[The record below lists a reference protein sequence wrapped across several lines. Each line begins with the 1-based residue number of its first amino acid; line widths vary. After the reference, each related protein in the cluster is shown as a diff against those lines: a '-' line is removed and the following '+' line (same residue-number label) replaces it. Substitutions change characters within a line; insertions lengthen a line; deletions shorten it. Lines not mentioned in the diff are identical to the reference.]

1 MRRILISIIVA
12 LLPSW
17 PGYSKCRHLR
27 GSRRDRQLRCLLLL
41 LLIGVP
47 CFGQDVSRIVANEP
61 VNIAGPWKF
70 HIGDDPRWAQPQFD
84 DASWQSLQVPM
95 DWGLQ
100 GFAGYSG
107 FAWYRL
113 TIELCGTSCTA
124 EAIDADILHRLAVTL
139 GKVQSAYEL
148 YAGGVLLGGMGSL
161 PPSAR
166 IHYDEFGTFRIPRS
180 AISAEGKLVLALRVW
195 RSELAGQ
202 AWEGGAYDGPFIIGP
217 VELLTSQ
224 FFSSQMLVLVLSA
237 VYLVLGCYHCYL
249 YTRHRAFVE
258 MLWFGFFAIT
268 VAVYSVMSSQ
278 WRFALPLE
286 FATLKKIELA
296 TIFLIGPM
304 IIEFVARL
312 TAVRLWPAVRW
323 YEFSFVLLAVTVVVA
338 PGSAMSF
345 KLLSIWQVWVLPAIV
360 GSMAWVARQAWLGN
374 ADARKI
380 LAGSLILALTAVF
393 DIVSDLR
400 LAAWPALL
408 PFGFAVFVLTMP
420 LPLGDRITRLV
431 KTLQTRTSELA
442 DLQRNLE
449 QSVEQRTEELREA
462 NQQLE
467 RMAHIDLL
475 TQVANRRA
483 FLEHAENEIAWA
495 QRSGRP
501 FAIIVADI
509 DHFKMFNDE
518 FGHACGDFVLSEV
531 AATLNKNVRATD
543 MFARWGGE
551 EFVFILRETNAK
563 GAAELAEKCREL
575 IEQKRYA
582 YNGMELGVT
591 MTFGVSDYQ
600 AWMTIEECMEEA
612 DDALYHGKAAG
623 RNTVAR
629 SKSGNQQSRSGS
641 FIASP
646 EIVG

>member
-1 MRRILISIIVA
+1 MQRILISIIIA
-12 LLPSW
+12 LLASL
-17 PGYSKCRHLR
+17 SDCLKLCRIR
-27 GSRRDRQLRCLLLL
+27 SSSYYRQLRSLALLV
-41 LLIGVP
+41 LISVP
-47 CFGQDVSRIVANEP
+47 CVGQTVDLAVLEKP
-61 VNIAGPWKF
+61 VNIAGTWKF
-70 HIGDDPRWAQPQFD
+70 HIGDDLRWAQPQFD
-84 DASWQSLQVPM
+84 DASWQGLQVPE

-100 GFAGYSG
+100 GFKGYTG

-113 TIELCGTSCTA
+113 AITLCSNDCAADDVG
-124 EAIDADILHRLAVTL
+124 ADILHRLAVTL

-148 YAGGVLLGGMGSL
+148 YAGGELLGGMGAL
-161 PPSAR
+161 PPNAE

-180 AISAEGKLVLALRVW
+180 AISEKGELVLALRVW
-195 RSELAGQ
+195 RSELAGR
-202 AWEGGAYDGPFIIGP
+202 AWEGGPFAGPFILGP
-217 VELLTSQ
+217 VEQLTSQ
-224 FFSSQMLVLVLSA
+224 FFYSQMLVLVLSA

-249 YTRHRAFVE
+249 YTRHRAFAE
-258 MLWFGFFAIT
+258 MLWFGIFAIA

-296 TIFLIGPM
+296 TIFLIGPV

-323 YEFSFVLLAVTVVVA
+323 YEFSFILFAVVVVVA
-338 PGSAMSF
+338 PGSAMNF
-345 KLLSIWQVWVLPAIV
+345 KLLVIWQVWVLPAIL
-360 GSMAWVARQAWLGN
+360 GSVAWVARQASLGN

-380 LAGSLILALTAVF
+380 LAGSLILAVTAVF
-393 DIVSDLR
+393 DIVTDLR
-400 LAAWPALL
+400 LTTWPALL
-408 PFGFAVFVLTMP
+408 PLGFAVFVLSMP

-462 NQQLE
+462 NQQLA

-495 QRSGRP
+495 QRSSRP
-501 FAIIVADI
+501 FAIIVTDI

-531 AATLNKNVRATD
+531 AAALRRNVRATD

-551 EFVFILRETNAK
+551 EFVFILRETNAQ
-563 GAAELAEKCREL
+563 GAADLAEKCRVL
-575 IEQKRYA
+575 IEQKRYT

-591 MTFGVSDYQ
+591 MTFGVSEYQ

-623 RNTVAR
+623 RNTVVR

-641 FIASP
+641 FIAGS
-646 EIVG
+646 EIA